1 MYVVINLNT
10 YIGGGETL
18 ALRFCEF
25 LDQRNEEYVLIVA
38 NHPQCWLRQAAAS
51 MKLNCVSW
59 PSDCTSALLQNQKER
74 DETVLFFEKLFQNNS
89 ELRIFT
95 ICMQDFYNVTN
106 VFSRFTI
113 QKNIKI
119 VHGIYHP
126 EDTSYFSSFR
136 ISAKKIIKLN
146 QQNMEKIESR
156 NGLIFVNENAIRTT
170 FSDGYQLSSASSRE
184 YVPLPI
190 KLRSRIVLDKTIKR
204 ESVTRI
210 VMISRFTDFK
220 IGAVLNVMASVRESP
235 EYELSLIG
243 FGTYKFLIKIWLQ
256 LFPSDRITFHG
267 KIDPSN
273 LKAYIKDATIGVAQG
288 TAILEIAKFGIPVIV
303 APYSSLKHVISR
315 RYKFAGIFGETEGG
329 HEFGDYRYSGS
340 CDGKSLRYLVNKVLG
355 NYEYYRTLTST
366 HIQSFDNTL
375 VGEKILNRLDDSACN
390 PNDFIFPEPG
400 ILRKMRYLISK
411 IGA

>member
-95 ICMQDFYNVTN
+95 ICMQDFYNVAN

-126 EDTSYFSSFR
+126 
-136 ISAKKIIKLN
+136 
-146 QQNMEKIESR
+146 
-156 NGLIFVNENAIRTT
+156 
-170 FSDGYQLSSASSRE
+170 
-184 YVPLPI
+184 
-190 KLRSRIVLDKTIKR
+190 
-204 ESVTRI
+204 
-210 VMISRFTDFK
+210 
-220 IGAVLNVMASVRESP
+220 
-235 EYELSLIG
+235 
-243 FGTYKFLIKIWLQ
+243 
-256 LFPSDRITFHG
+256 
-267 KIDPSN
+267 
-273 LKAYIKDATIGVAQG
+273 
-288 TAILEIAKFGIPVIV
+288 
-303 APYSSLKHVISR
+303 
-315 RYKFAGIFGETEGG
+315 
-329 HEFGDYRYSGS
+329 
-340 CDGKSLRYLVNKVLG
+340 
-355 NYEYYRTLTST
+355 
-366 HIQSFDNTL
+366 
-375 VGEKILNRLDDSACN
+375 
-390 PNDFIFPEPG
+390 
-400 ILRKMRYLISK
+400 
-411 IGA
+411 